1 MWAWLKIHFVHGSF
15 VCAKKTIFINEN
27 WKTKKRK
34 KLMLRWIFQSR
45 NWIFFIFKFITYL
58 FDMSVNPKSGDN
70 YVVNQIGERRD
81 IGMVKWNDFLEN
93 ENQKN

>member
-1 MWAWLKIHFVHGSF
+1 
-15 VCAKKTIFINEN
+15 
-27 WKTKKRK
+27 
-34 KLMLRWIFQSR
+34 
-45 NWIFFIFKFITYL
+45 
-58 FDMSVNPKSGDN
+58 MSLNPKSGDN